1 MTYEELIGLLPEGTE
16 EACWETKAMSRHA
29 GIQDP
34 YTLLKLCL
42 LYGYDH
48 SLIEVAAYAKAANI
62 CRISDVGFMK
72 RFSRCTEWFK
82 WIIGNLKPCAVN
94 NYQKPE
100 QLEERRVLAADA
112 TDIVC
117 GGKQRQEWHLHYALD
132 LFSMS
137 CQEFK
142 VTPEKTGEKLTNF
155 DFKPKDLVL
164 GDRVYSTINGMEH
177 CLTCG
182 ADFIL
187 RMRNKAFTL
196 YNKDGEKLD
205 LADLL
210 ADVGDS
216 ACDIFVY
223 YKGSDKSL
231 HHLRICAVRKSHK
244 ALQQTVKKLHR
255 KQSKKQIKFSK
266 ETHFVNQYFF
276 VITSLDGQFSAEQIL
291 DLYRL
296 RWQVEMVFK
305 RYKTIL
311 KMGTMPTRK
320 PESGEAW
327 LNCKM
332 LIALIMEKLM
342 SMGNF
347 SPSAQCEQKSLEGDE
362 DYLFLVFKS
371 CFCS

>member
-1 MTYEELIGLLPEGTE
+1 MTYEELIALLPEGTE
-16 EACWETKAMSRHA
+16 QACWETKAMSRHA

-42 LYGYDH
+42 LYGYNH
-48 SLIEVAAYAKAANI
+48 SLIEVAAYAEAANI

-82 WIIGNLKPCAVN
+82 GIIGNLKPCAVT

-100 QLEERRVLAADA
+100 QLEERRVLAVDA
-112 TDIVC
+112 TDTIC

-132 LFSMS
+132 LFSM
-137 CQEFK
+137 CCGEFK
-142 VTPEKTGEKLTNF
+142 VTTEKTGEKLTNF

-187 RMRNKAFTL
+187 RMRSNAFAL
-196 YNKDGEKLD
+196 YNEDGQGLS
-205 LADLL
+205 LVDLL
-210 ADVGDS
+210 NGVGNS
-216 ACDIFVY
+216 ACDIFAY
-223 YKGSDKSL
+223 FKGSDKVL
-231 HHLRICAVRKSHK
+231 HPLRICAVRKSHK
-244 ALQQTVKKLHR
+244 ALQQTEKKLRR
-255 KQSKKQIKFSK
+255 KQSKKQVRFSK

-276 VITSLDGQFSAEQIL
+276 VITSLDEQFSAEQIL

-347 SPSAQCEQKSLEGDE
+347 SPSGQYAQKSLERDE
-362 DYLFLVFKS
+362 AHLFMVFES
-371 CFCS
+371 CF